1 MGGNGKRNAMDSIL
15 KMSGISKQ
23 FAGVTVLDQ
32 VDFELKKGEVH
43 VLIGENGAG
52 KSTLMKILAGIH
64 QPTAGEILL
73 AGRDG
78 KLSRVEI
85 PDPKSA
91 LEMGISM
98 VFQEFNLMENM
109 SVAENMFIGYE
120 PVKHGVFDRKTLNRQ
135 AAVTMARVRLDVPPQ
150 TIVGK
155 LSVAQKQCVEIAKSL
170 THHAKIIIL
179 DEPTSSLSE
188 KEVRVLFDLIAELKA
203 QGVSIVYISHRM
215 EEIFEIGDR
224 ITVFRDGRYIDTVVV
239 ADTDVN
245 QLVKMMIGRE
255 FDLDART
262 RPNTNEREVMLECRN
277 VTVGGFGAKINL
289 TAHAGEILGIFGLV
303 GAGRTELARILFG
316 IDPIGDGQLFKRG
329 QEIVVN
335 NPCDAIKHKIG
346 LIPEDRKLLGLI
358 TRMNLR
364 DNISLLKLRQM
375 PWILRSRAEESK
387 MADEYI
393 DRLSI
398 ATSGQTQLVERLSGG
413 NQQKVVISKWISMDM
428 DILILDEPTRGV
440 DVGAKAEIYHLI
452 RQLSQD
458 GKCIIM
464 ISSDLP
470 EILRVSHRVVVM
482 HDGDVKLDSPAA
494 ELDQEIIMHKAIS

>member
-1 MGGNGKRNAMDSIL
+1 MDTIL
-15 KMSGISKQ
+15 KMTGISKQ

-64 QPTAGEILL
+64 PPTAGEILL
-73 AGRDG
+73 AGRDSG
-78 KLSRVEI
+78 LSRVEI
-85 PDPKSA
+85 PDPRSA

-109 SVAENMFIGYE
+109 SVAENIFIGRE
-120 PVKHGVFDRKTLNRQ
+120 PVKRGMFDRKTLNRQ
-135 AAVTMARVRLDVPPQ
+135 AAEAMARVRLDMPPR
-150 TIVGK
+150 TVVGK

-170 THHAKIIIL
+170 THDAKIIIL

-188 KEVRVLFDLIAELKA
+188 KEVRVLFNLIAELKA

-224 ITVFRDGRYIDTVVV
+224 ITVFRDGRYIDTVAV

-262 RPNTNEREVMLECRN
+262 RPNSEKREVMLECRD
-277 VTVGGFGAKINL
+277 VTARGFDARINL

-329 QEIVVN
+329 QRIFIN
-335 NPCDAIKHKIG
+335 NPDDAIKHKIG

-358 TRMNLR
+358 IRMNLR
-364 DNISLLKLRQM
+364 DNISLLKLREM
-375 PWILRSRAEESK
+375 PWILRSRAEESG
-387 MADEYI
+387 MAAEYI

-413 NQQKVVISKWISMDM
+413 NQQKVVISKWIAMDM

-440 DVGAKAEIYHLI
+440 DVGAKAEIYHII
-452 RQLSQD
+452 RQLAQS

-470 EILRVSHRVVVM
+470 EILRVSHRVLVM
-482 HDGDVKLDSPAA
+482 HDGGVKLDAPVS
-494 ELDQEIIMHKAIS
+494 ELDQEIIMHRAISQD